1 MTTSTLGSR
10 RADDAA
16 QFDSPIPRRCADRA
30 PLTPARLVKAKAA
43 YTTGRVPLA
52 PDTRL
57 LCGEGTVPEPGD
69 VVLARVSAIGQH
81 KRLELSNGRRAHL
94 FPGDEILVAYGH
106 RYAPDQFLAE
116 VPCELG
122 PCDLAAAGGV
132 ASRVV
137 ASHAAIGEP
146 TRLEPIGLLCGADG
160 RRVNLRDWALP
171 RLALPVPAVP
181 TVAIVGT
188 SMNAGKT
195 TTAAG
200 VVRGLRA
207 AGLRP
212 GAAKVTGTGA
222 GGDVW
227 LLRDAGADPVLDF
240 TAAGLA
246 STYLA
251 PLPVVEETFDLLR
264 GHLAAAGADVIVV
277 EVADGVFQRETAEL
291 VAGARF
297 RDAIDGVIFAAGDAL
312 GAIAGVSWLR
322 ERGVPV
328 LAVSGV
334 LSASP
339 LAMREAERALDV
351 PVLDLEALGAA
362 EIAAALTVETVAA
375 KA

>member
-1 MTTSTLGSR
+1 
-10 RADDAA
+10 
-16 QFDSPIPRRCADRA
+16 
-30 PLTPARLVKAKAA
+30 
-43 YTTGRVPLA
+43 
-52 PDTRL
+52 
-57 LCGEGTVPEPGD
+57 
-69 VVLARVSAIGQH
+69 
-81 KRLELSNGRRAHL
+81 
-94 FPGDEILVAYGH
+94 
-106 RYAPDQFLAE
+106 
-116 VPCELG
+116 
-122 PCDLAAAGGV
+122 
-132 ASRVV
+132 
-137 ASHAAIGEP
+137 
-146 TRLEPIGLLCGADG
+146 
-160 RRVNLRDWALP
+160 
-171 RLALPVPAVP
+171 
-181 TVAIVGT
+181 
-188 SMNAGKT
+188 
-195 TTAAG
+195 
-200 VVRGLRA
+200 
-207 AGLRP
+207 
-212 GAAKVTGTGA
+212 VTGTGA

-264 GHLAAAGADVIVV
+264 GHLAAACADVIVV